1 MTAEKIEQ
9 WPIDKLIPYARNSRT
24 HSEDQIAQIAASIK
38 EFGFTNP
45 VLIDGGGGIIAGHG
59 RVLAARKLDITKV
72 PCIKL
77 EHLTDTQKR
86 AYVIADNKLALSA
99 GWDYEMLR
107 IEIQELEDKFQ
118 LDIVGFSTFEIGDI
132 LGLNEMEQKPTTGEI
147 NPNEFNMDHKCPK
160 CGFEFDE

>member
-24 HSEDQIAQIAASIK
+24 HSEDQIAQIAASIV
-38 EFGFTNP
+38 EWGWTTP
-45 VLIDGGGGIIAGHG
+45 ILVDSDGGIIAGHG
-59 RVLAARKLDITKV
+59 RTAAARKLGYTKV
-72 PCIKL
+72 PVIVAGEWSDAK
-77 EHLTDTQKR
+77 KR
-86 AYVIADNKLALSA
+86 AYVLADNKLALNA